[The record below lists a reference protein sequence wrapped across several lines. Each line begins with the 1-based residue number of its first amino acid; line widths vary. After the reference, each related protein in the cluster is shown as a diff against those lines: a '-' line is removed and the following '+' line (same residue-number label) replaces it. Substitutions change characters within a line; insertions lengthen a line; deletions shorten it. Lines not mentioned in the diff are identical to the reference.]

1 MQKLSELTYAAHLK
15 HIAYLMCVVYS
26 GVKLHFYHQMLMAK
40 FFFFW
45 FLFTDVLVFNK
56 GG

>member
-15 HIAYLMCVVYS
+15 HIAYLMCVVYP